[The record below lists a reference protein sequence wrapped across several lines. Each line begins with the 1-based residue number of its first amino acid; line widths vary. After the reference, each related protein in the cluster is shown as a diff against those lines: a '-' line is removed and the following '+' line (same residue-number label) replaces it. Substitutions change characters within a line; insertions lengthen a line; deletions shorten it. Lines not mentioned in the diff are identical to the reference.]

1 MTVAAMQMAG
11 HEGVRA
17 SVVAGVDAAP
27 VLEPSEHDLDPAAL
41 AIERGIVRDRYLP
54 VCLRGDA
61 GGDLAVGQG
70 GTKPVSIVAL
80 VAEQGL
86 RPGAGHRS

>member
-27 VLEPSEHDLDPAAL
+27 VLEPSEHDLDPVAL
-41 AIERGIVRDRYLP
+41 AIERGICGIGTFRFAFEGMQAVI
-54 VCLRGDA
+54 LRSA
-61 GGDLAVGQG
+61 KAARNQ
-70 GTKPVSIVAL
+70 SA
-80 VAEQGL
+80 
-86 RPGAGHRS
+86 S